1 MRSMAVAA
9 TGAAVGVAG
18 LGLAHVGPA
27 ASWLPPVRDR
37 LMPALAARGRADH
50 VALTFDDGPDPVST
64 PRFLD
69 LLDELEVRATFFVLG
84 SRVARHPGVVAETAA
99 RGHEVAVHGW
109 THKPQWLPHPQ
120 RDVTE
125 LRLACDVVE
134 QACGTRPVWF
144 RPPFGVLTTGLW
156 RAARLAELRPVLW
169 GAWGK
174 DWEEQRTAARGGAD
188 GARLPARRDDGA
200 AARHV
205 AGRPRRGLA
214 HDAGSGAGHRRE
226 LPAGRVGRGTARGAL
241 LRAATGT
248 R

>member
-18 LGLAHVGPA
+18 LGLAHAGPA

-37 LMPALAARGRADH
+37 LLPALAGRGRADH
-50 VALTFDDGPDPVST
+50 VALTFDDGPDPLST

-69 LLDELEVRATFFVLG
+69 LLDELEVHATFFVLG
-84 SRVARHPGVVAETAA
+84 ARVARHPGVVAETAA

-125 LRLACDVVE
+125 LHLACDVVE
-134 QACGTRPVWF
+134 QACGARPEWF
-144 RPPFGVLTTGLW
+144 RPPFGVLTAGLW
-156 RAARLAELRPVLW
+156 RAARSAELRPVLW

-174 DWEEQRTAARGGAD
+174 DWEEQRTAREVERTVLDSLRGGTTLLLHDSSPD
-188 GARLPARRDDGA
+188 G
-200 AARHV
+200 
-205 AGRPRRGLA
+205 RGEAWRTTLEA
-214 HDAGSGAGHRRE
+214 VPGIVESCR
-226 LPAGRVGRGTARGAL
+226 RVGWDVGPLAEHF
-241 LRAATGT
+241 
-248 R
+248 